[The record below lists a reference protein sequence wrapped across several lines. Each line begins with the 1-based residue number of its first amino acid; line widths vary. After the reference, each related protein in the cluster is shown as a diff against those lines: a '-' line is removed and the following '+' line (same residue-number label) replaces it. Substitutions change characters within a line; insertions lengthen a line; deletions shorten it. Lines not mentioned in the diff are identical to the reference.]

1 MTIKKGST
9 TQYVMPTVT
18 VSGLDASWSSTF
30 SGTQTGKANGWLG
43 MPGTGLNDQST
54 EYLKK
59 DDFMMIVGVTVS
71 RLRLPTNFMPEIQ
84 PAHISNNSWELDWN
98 EDDSTQDGQMTTC

>member
-1 MTIKKGST
+1 
-9 TQYVMPTVT
+9 MPTVT

-59 DDFMMIVGVTVS
+59 MISTMIVVVTHS
-71 RLRLPTNFMPEIQ
+71 RLK
-84 PAHISNNSWELDWN
+84 
-98 EDDSTQDGQMTTC
+98 